1 MKVVVTDVYSGTIC
15 PRFQFGKTLT
25 PYLLDTKIQTYD
37 VFVVA
42 KDTVTASR
50 TETSPPNIRSLHA
63 PAQKAR

>member
-1 MKVVVTDVYSGTIC
+1 MSTQGQFALDFSLGKHW
-15 PRFQFGKTLT
+15 PR
-25 PYLLDTKIQTYD
+25 YLLDTKIQTYN